1 MAWTPGPPG
10 GTPASPSSTSGSF
23 YSPERT
29 KQASVFMPG
38 PVSHAYLGSTFSV
51 IPGADQWLTPTQAKR
66 NYSNLKSS
74 ELNTLA
80 STLAGIPKGY
90 YTNVKGLW
98 NSAVDAS
105 WAANQNG
112 QKLSPWDIITGL
124 QNGTYSPGQL
134 TAASPGG
141 SGPSGPRATSNVSH
155 QTQTQTN
162 VSLTNKTTSDRLIDD
177 VLSTY
182 LGHTA
187 SDTEKANFLGH
198 LNAAEKANPTVST
211 QSGTTKSSNSGG
223 YNSTS
228 TSSATSSGTNK
239 GGVDSQEVAIQAAKG
254 DKGYAE
260 YQYGTTY
267 MNAFLSALGAP
278 VSASGTV

>member
-1 MAWTPGPPG
+1 MAWTPTPPG
-10 GTPASPSSTSGSF
+10 STPASPSSTSGSF
-23 YSPERT
+23 YSPAQT

-38 PVSHAYLGSTFSV
+38 PTSHAYLGSTFSV
-51 IPGADQWLTPTQAKR
+51 VPGADQWLTPTQAKR

-124 QNGTYSPGQL
+124 QNGTYSAGQL
-134 TAASPGG
+134 AAASASGG
-141 SGPSGPRATSNVSH
+141 AGSPRQTSTSTSSSSSKSYNVTSKS
-155 QTQTQTN
+155 N
-162 VSLTNKTTSDRLIDD
+162 SDRLIDD
-177 VLSTY
+177 VLSNF

-187 SDTEKANFLGH
+187 SDVEKQNFVAH
-198 LNAAEKANPTVST
+198 LNAAEKKAPTGTST
-211 QSGTTKSSNSGG
+211 GS
-223 YNSTS
+223 STS
-228 TSSATSSGTNK
+228 TSTSGGGGPSVSHSSSSSKSVSG
-239 GGVDSQEVAIQAAKG
+239 GGVDPTEFAIQTAKA

>member
-1 MAWTPGPPG
+1 MAWTPTPPG
-10 GTPASPSSTSGSF
+10 STPASPSSTSGSF
-23 YSPERT
+23 YSPAQT

-38 PVSHAYLGSTFSV
+38 PTSHAYLGSTFSV
-51 IPGADQWLTPTQAKR
+51 IPGADQWLTATQAKR

-134 TAASPGG
+134 ATASPGG
-141 SGPSGPRATSNVSH
+141 AGSPRQTSTSTSSSSSKSYNVTSKS
-155 QTQTQTN
+155 N
-162 VSLTNKTTSDRLIDD
+162 SDRLLDD
-177 VLSTY
+177 VLSAY
-182 LGHTA
+182 LGRTA
-187 SDTEKANFLGH
+187 SATEKTNFLKS
-198 LNAAEKANPTVST
+198 LNAKEKATPTNVST
-211 QSGTTKSSNSGG
+211 SSGTSTSTSGG
-223 YNSTS
+223 GGPSVSNSTS
-228 TSSATSSGTNK
+228 TSKSTS
-239 GGVDSQEVAIQAAKG
+239 GGGIDPQEVAIKAAQA
-254 DKGYAE
+254 DKGFGE
-260 YQYGTTY
+260 YQYATTY
-267 MNAFLSALGAP
+267 MDAFLGALGTP
-278 VSASGTV
+278 VSAAGTV